1 MEVFNTKFVAGFVQW
16 VILLIPLVLLSVAVF
31 KNVIVLGVIS
41 IVLLFAIV
49 FFSPLTAGN
58 ENFWMFGLSSI
69 TLLPLNIKAAIGLR
83 AALYDFLD
91 LYFESLLITI
101 ILFFVLSN
109 IEQIVLGVI
118 TRVIKPNQKR
128 INVYYCY

>member
-1 MEVFNTKFVAGFVQW
+1 MKFVAGFVQW

-49 FFSPLTAGN
+49 FFSPLTARN

-69 TLLPLNIKAAIGLR
+69 TLLPLNIKVAIGLR

>member
-1 MEVFNTKFVAGFVQW
+1 MKFIAGFVQW

-69 TLLPLNIKAAIGLR
+69 TLLPLNIKAAIVLR

-91 LYFESLLITI
+91 LYFESLLIAI

-109 IEQIVLGVI
+109 VEQIVLGVI

>member
-1 MEVFNTKFVAGFVQW
+1 MKFVAGFVQW

-91 LYFESLLITI
+91 LYFESLLIII

>member
-1 MEVFNTKFVAGFVQW
+1 MKFVSGFVQW

-69 TLLPLNIKAAIGLR
+69 TLLPLNIKVAIGLR

>member
-1 MEVFNTKFVAGFVQW
+1 MKFVAGFVQW

>member
-1 MEVFNTKFVAGFVQW
+1 MKFVAGFVQW

-31 KNVIVLGVIS
+31 KNVIVLGIIS

-128 INVYYCY
+128 TNVYYCY